1 MKQIKINIFDKI
13 TKKLA
18 KDISSNYN
26 DVEYFNIENV
36 ENKYQRGILILWD
49 IRNKKMTEN
58 SKLTINNKL
67 DFIISEISVI
77 KSDIVEI
84 KKDVADLKK
93 DVAQLK
99 IDVADLKKDV
109 EMLKSFHTEDIKSYL
124 RNKKNGDRSRSW
136 TCDPKLRRLVLYPL
150 SYATIQFLNYI
161 LLFFI
166 IIILQSIQ
174 SIYINIKRIFYF
186 GKSKVFIWAMH

>member
-1 MKQIKINIFDKI
+1 MKEIKINIFDKI

-26 DVEYFNIENV
+26 DVEYFNIENI

-49 IRNKKMTEN
+49 IRNKKMTES

-77 KSDIVEI
+77 KSDIVEL
-84 KKDVADLKK
+84 KKDVKELKK

-99 IDVADLKKDV
+99 SDVTDLKKDV
-109 EMLKSFHTEDIKSYL
+109 EMLKSFHTEDIKNYL
-124 RNKKNGDRSRSW
+124 RNNKK
-136 TCDPKLRRLVLYPL
+136 
-150 SYATIQFLNYI
+150 
-161 LLFFI
+161 
-166 IIILQSIQ
+166 
-174 SIYINIKRIFYF
+174 
-186 GKSKVFIWAMH
+186 

>member
-13 TKKLA
+13 SKKLA

-49 IRNKKMTEN
+49 IRKKKMTEN

-93 DVAQLK
+93 DIAQLK

-109 EMLKSFHTEDIKSYL
+109 EMLKSFHTDDIKNYL
-124 RNKKNGDRSRSW
+124 RNNKK
-136 TCDPKLRRLVLYPL
+136 
-150 SYATIQFLNYI
+150 
-161 LLFFI
+161 
-166 IIILQSIQ
+166 
-174 SIYINIKRIFYF
+174 
-186 GKSKVFIWAMH
+186 